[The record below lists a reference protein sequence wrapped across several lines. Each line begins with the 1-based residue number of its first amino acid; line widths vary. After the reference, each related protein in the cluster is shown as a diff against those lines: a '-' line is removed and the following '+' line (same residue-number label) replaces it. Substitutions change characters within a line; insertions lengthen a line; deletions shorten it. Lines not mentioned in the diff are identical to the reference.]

1 MAFNYPL
8 QGEQYKSTSSF
19 GPRWGSTHKGVDL
32 KANSGTRVLAAAQ
45 GEVVKSD
52 DNSDP
57 SGYGG
62 QILIKHNI
70 DGKTYYTR
78 YAHLR
83 KRYVQTGEK
92 VSAGE
97 KIGESGG
104 GDNDANK
111 GRATGPHLHFE
122 VLDYGMKPLNPEPF
136 LTGAALAS
144 TTSGDD
150 KDKNKEKDGD
160 NTKSDEKDL
169 VGDIMKGF
177 MSGYAPVGYLSS
189 IGGLAGL
196 NKESDNPQPII
207 EEIERIKELLK

>member
-8 QGEQYKSTSSF
+8 QGEEYNPTSGF
-19 GPRWGSTHKGVDL
+19 GARWGTNHKGIDL
-32 KANSGTRVLAAAQ
+32 KASSGTRVLAAAE

-52 DNSDP
+52 DTSDP
-57 SGYGG
+57 NGYGG
-62 QILIKHNI
+62 QIMIKHNI
-70 DGKTYYTR
+70 DGKTYYTK

-83 KRYVQTGEK
+83 KRYVQRGET

-104 GDNDANK
+104 GDNDPNK

-122 VLDYGMKPLNPEPF
+122 VLDSGTTPLNPEPF
-136 LTGAALAS
+136 LSGAALAS

-150 KDKNKEKDGD
+150 KNKEKDGD
-160 NTKSDEKDL
+160 ESKPKEKDL